1 MIFSSLEG
9 PVRILF
15 RCDIYEQ
22 LYTKRKLQA
31 SKQLDT
37 SLVKLYVAVLNY
49 LCSAKRLLSLGTASK
64 HSTQAGNGAQ

>member
-9 PVRILF
+9 LVRILF

-22 LYTKRKLQA
+22 LYTKRKPQA

-49 LCSAKRLLSLGTASK
+49 LCSAKRLLSLGRRGTRLNDCLK
-64 HSTQAGNGAQ
+64 INY